1 MEKKETKVKKFYQKN
16 KEKIAK
22 FAWFVIGG
30 AIGGCSMAYALRGTS
45 TKFTVDNERIINILA
60 AAQNEFGAGK
70 MTIYSGWETEGLTTD
85 KLGKLGE
92 VINSFGASDNVFKYF
107 IAIGPDKE

>member
-1 MEKKETKVKKFYQKN
+1 MEKKETKVKKFYHKN

-30 AIGGCSMAYALRGTS
+30 TIGCCSMAYALRGTS
-45 TKFTVDNERIINILA
+45 TKFTVDDNRILKA
-60 AAQNEFGAGK
+60 LEAAQNEFGAGK

-92 VINSFGASDNVFKYF
+92 VINSIGGNDNVFKYF

>member
-1 MEKKETKVKKFYQKN
+1 MEKKETIVKTFYQKN

-30 AIGGCSMAYALRGTS
+30 TIGCCSMAYALRGTG
-45 TKFTVDNERIINILA
+45 TKFTVDNNRVLKVLE

-92 VINSFGASDNVFKYF
+92 VINSIGGNDNVFKYF

>member
-1 MEKKETKVKKFYQKN
+1 MEKKETKVKKFYHKN

-30 AIGGCSMAYALRGTS
+30 TIGCCSMAYALRGTR
-45 TKFTVDNERIINILA
+45 TKFTVDNSRILKVLE

-70 MTIYSGWETEGLTTD
+70 MTIYSGWEAEGLTTD
-85 KLGKLGE
+85 KLGNLGE
-92 VINSFGASDNVFKYF
+92 VINSIGGNDNVFKYF

>member
-1 MEKKETKVKKFYQKN
+1 MEKKETKVKKFYHKN

-30 AIGGCSMAYALRGTS
+30 TIGCCSMAYALRGTS
-45 TKFTVDNERIINILA
+45 TKFTVDNSRILKVLE

-92 VINSFGASDNVFKYF
+92 VINSIGGNDNVFKYF

>member
-1 MEKKETKVKKFYQKN
+1 MEKKETKVKKFYHKN

-30 AIGGCSMAYALRGTS
+30 TIGCCSMAYALRGTS
-45 TKFTVDNERIINILA
+45 TKYTVDNNRVLKVLET
-60 AAQNEFGAGK
+60 AQNEFGAGK

-92 VINSFGASDNVFKYF
+92 VINSIGGNDNVFKYF